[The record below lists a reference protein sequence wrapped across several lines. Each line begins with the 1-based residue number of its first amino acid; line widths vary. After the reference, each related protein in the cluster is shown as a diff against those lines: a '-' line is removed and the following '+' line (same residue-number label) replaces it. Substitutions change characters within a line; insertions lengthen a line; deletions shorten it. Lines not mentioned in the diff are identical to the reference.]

1 MIACGARAGPPR
13 PHAVRPLPARLRV
26 GATGAP
32 CTAPPGLITPAAL
45 TSASPRVRIANLAN
59 ETHVYTCTEMCAGG
73 LKMTRLK
80 RRADVLL
87 QYSELFGFVP
97 IYEYEYESGSI
108 VADIEMASRDVQE
121 PMRLLND
128 ATRKRLAAGGIAV
141 DGGSIQ
147 RAVTASPDA
156 GGL

>member
-1 MIACGARAGPPR
+1 
-13 PHAVRPLPARLRV
+13 
-26 GATGAP
+26 
-32 CTAPPGLITPAAL
+32 
-45 TSASPRVRIANLAN
+45 
-59 ETHVYTCTEMCAGG
+59 
-73 LKMTRLK
+73 MTRLK

-141 DGGSIQ
+141 GGGSIQ